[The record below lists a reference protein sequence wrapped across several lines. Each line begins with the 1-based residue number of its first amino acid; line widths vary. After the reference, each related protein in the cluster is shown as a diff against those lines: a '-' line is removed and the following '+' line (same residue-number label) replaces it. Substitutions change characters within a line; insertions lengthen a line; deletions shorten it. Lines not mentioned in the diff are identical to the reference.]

1 MSRKTELKFKKMLK
15 KAEFVH
21 ADLEYHEELLDDAKA
36 QFSTAISEAVN
47 GMELKDRE
55 EFLKLKE
62 DLVKKRQAELEERL
76 KAQQEAEESPP
87 PEPEDA
93 PDPSETA
100 IAESEEEYV
109 VPDVEPQRD
118 LPEMKEA
125 TIKKLFYKIA
135 AKTHPDKFA
144 SSNLA
149 PDEIVRIEAIF
160 KKAKSAYEN
169 GNWYGLYVIALDL
182 GIEIED
188 ISDDHV
194 GWVEDDIR
202 HTMGRIAQIAQ
213 LAAWVWYTADDRQ
226 KNNILSNHFSYTYGF
241 RWKPPED

>member
-21 ADLEYHEELLDDAKA
+21 ADLEYHEELLDDAKG
-36 QFSTAISEAVN
+36 QFSTAINEAVN
-47 GMELKDRE
+47 DMDPEDKK
-55 EFLKLKE
+55 EFLRLKE
-62 DLVKKRQAELEERL
+62 ELIEKRRAELEERL
-76 KAQQEAEESPP
+76 KAQQEAEEIPA
-87 PEPEDA
+87 PEPEETS
-93 PDPSETA
+93 SETA

-109 VPDVEPQRD
+109 VPDIEPQRD

-149 PDEIVRIEAIF
+149 ADELTRIENIF

-213 LAAWVWYTADDRQ
+213 LASKRL
-226 KNNILSNHFSYTYGF
+226 ILLCLFKCQAS
-241 RWKPPED
+241 

>member
-21 ADLEYHEELLDDAKA
+21 ADLEYHEELLDDAKG
-36 QFSTAISEAVN
+36 QFSTAINEAVN
-47 GMELKDRE
+47 DMDPEDKK
-55 EFLKLKE
+55 EFLRLKE
-62 DLVKKRQAELEERL
+62 ELIEKRRAELEERL
-76 KAQQEAEESPP
+76 RAQQEAEEIPA
-87 PEPEDA
+87 PEPEET
-93 PDPSETA
+93 PSETA

-109 VPDVEPQRD
+109 VPDIEPQRD

-149 PDEIVRIEAIF
+149 ADEITRIENIF

-213 LAAWVWYTADDRQ
+213 LAAWAWYTADDKQR
-226 KNNILSNHFSYTYGF
+226 NNILSNHFSYTYGF
-241 RWKPPED
+241 KWKRPKD